1 MHPKPTRHNVREN
14 ESTHLC
20 TFWSARGGSPFKLS
34 GLDCGSMACPFH
46 GPENLLSYFT
56 NLEAFMTGK
65 GLLLSVRK
73 RESTSRIE
81 DHYVDI

>member
-1 MHPKPTRHNVREN
+1 
-14 ESTHLC
+14 
-20 TFWSARGGSPFKLS
+20 
-34 GLDCGSMACPFH
+34 MACPFH